1 MVNQQF
7 TNSKAF
13 NDLRSLLPSVF
24 QGPNFNAVLAGLAEG
39 DQFNQNN
46 ATAVFQN
53 SFILTAAGTSLDVL
67 LGSRGFSRPDLYG
80 ISDDSYRNLWIKG
93 YNFANKV
100 EGIENILSIGYLPV
114 YTLPSVLSGI
124 SENYDVS
131 LGGQL
136 QFSVDGTPA
145 IITIN
150 TSNFDNSTSVTAQE
164 LAMELTS
171 LCEAGNINAFFEDYF
186 DETTNTIKVRLY
198 SQTLGPS
205 GSIQITGGQV
215 QNYLQF
221 NSAITNTQDNS
232 TQYTITVSGDTVK
245 WAWTAGTKPP
255 LSGLIPGY
263 SYVNIYGTEIN
274 ALNRGSFPITAAVNS
289 SLTDSSG
296 YFQYISTMSFAQ
308 TVTLSSSKSVQFF
321 NPVKERVMDQK
332 SFATISQIKP
342 NSSTVYLP
350 ASTDMLER
358 TPTTGGSFLTD
369 NIYTLNHTSGT
380 FLPNES
386 IVGSVSLASGWVISG
401 SNLSTSISLITN
413 TTFTTNELITGQESN
428 ISCTLNTITSSFDPV
443 VVGPFAFDPTQPEI
457 VNFSLTLGQSIF
469 PNQSLTAIVV
479 SSTQNI
485 SQTGFV
491 YVGASLDTFEGPI
504 GYSLAVGDLLIID
517 ASYVFRYYHGS
528 GELLNLTLQKTPTS
542 LLDYEGIV
550 YSAILSDVAN
560 TRAFLEKV
568 IQFVYPA
575 GIELNLKIEYPL
587 EGGFISQELIE
598 YIYGDDS
605 DAIQNL

>member
-1 MVNQQF
+1 MANQQI
-7 TNSKAF
+7 TAF
-13 NDLRSLLPSVF
+13 QQLRALLPAVF
-24 QGPNFNAVLAGLAEG
+24 QGPGFNAVLDAIGTG

-46 ATAVFQN
+46 ANAVFQN
-53 SFILTAAGTSLDVL
+53 SFVATASGESLDVL
-67 LGSRGFSRPDLYG
+67 LGSRGVSRPDLYG

-93 YNFANKV
+93 YNFSNKTL
-100 EGIENILSIGYLPV
+100 GIEQVLSVGYLPV
-114 YTLPSVLSGI
+114 YTLPSVLSGV

-131 LGGQL
+131 LGGNL
-136 QFSVDGTPA
+136 QFSVDGNPA
-145 IITIN
+145 TITID
-150 TSNFDNSTSVTAQE
+150 TSNFDDSTNVTAQE

-171 LCEAGNINAFFEDYF
+171 LCEAGNINAYLEDYY
-186 DETTNTIKVRLY
+186 DEVTNTTKVRLY

-205 GSIQITGGQV
+205 GSIQVTGGQV

-221 NSAITNTQDNS
+221 NSAITNTQDAT
-232 TQYTITVSGDTVK
+232 TQYTITSTGDTVK
-245 WAWTAGTKPP
+245 FAWTGGTKPP
-255 LSGLIPGY
+255 LSGLVPNY
-263 SYVNIYGTEIN
+263 SYVNIYGTEFN
-274 ALNRGSFPITAAVNS
+274 TLNRGTFPITVAVNS

-296 YFQYISTMSFAQ
+296 YFQFINTVSFAQ

-321 NPVKERVMDQK
+321 NPVKERVMDQQ

-369 NIYTLNHTSGT
+369 NIYTLNHTSGS

-386 IVGSVSLASGWVISG
+386 IVGAVSKASGWVISG
-401 SNLSTSISLITN
+401 SNLSTSVSLITN
-413 TTFTTNELITGQESN
+413 NTFTVNELITGQESN
-428 ISCTLNTITSSFDPV
+428 ISCTLNTITSSFNLTV
-443 VVGPFAFDPTQPEI
+443 TGPFCFDPTQPEI
-457 VNFSLTLGQSIF
+457 VNFSLTLGQTIF
-469 PNQSLTAIVV
+469 PNQTLTAIVV

-504 GYSLAVGDLLIID
+504 AYSLAVGDLLIID
-517 ASYVFRYYHGS
+517 ASYVFQYYHGS
-528 GELLNLTLQKTPTS
+528 GELLNLTLQKTPTD
-542 LLDYEGIV
+542 LLSINGIV

-568 IQFVYPA
+568 ITFIYPT
-575 GIELNLKIEYPL
+575 GIELNLQIEYPL
-587 EGGFISQELIE
+587 EGGFISDELIR
-598 YIYGDDS
+598 YIYGPDD
-605 DAIQNL
+605 DATQDL